1 MDTLI
6 FYKEKENL
14 KETIQQIRFS
24 QQRPYTLHFA
34 ESKQTLQKQLKPETI
49 ALLFY
54 FTNQLNQEDRVL
66 IQNIKN
72 SCPDIRICLCS
83 APSFALDAWKLDL
96 FHFEAYPIKAQQI
109 KTGYQKYVRHVSD
122 IQTQFSIKTS
132 EGTVLIPFKQLL
144 YLYASGNY
152 TNIHL
157 KSNKKYLITK
167 QLNKYVYLTEQDG
180 MIQRLHRSYIFN
192 LRNVKAVKKESILFY
207 GYDTEL
213 KISQALSTKIKKE
226 LLGSN

>member
-1 MDTLI
+1 MDTI
-6 FYKEKENL
+6 IVYKEKQNL
-14 KETIQQIRFS
+14 KDSIQKVRLS
-24 QQRPYTLHFA
+24 HTRPYTLHFSD
-34 ESKQTLQKQLKPETI
+34 SKLNLQRQLKPDTK

-54 FTNQLNQEDRVL
+54 FTKVLNQGDRVF
-66 IQNIKN
+66 IQTIKN

-83 APSFALDAWKLDL
+83 HASYALDAWKLDL

-167 QLNKYVYLTEQDG
+167 QLNKYEFIVEQDA
-180 MIQRLHRSYIFN
+180 MIKRLHRSYIFN
-192 LRNVKAVKKESILFY
+192 LRNIKTLRKKSVLFY
-207 GYDTEL
+207 GSDEEL
-213 KISQALSTKIKKE
+213 DISQALSTKIKKE